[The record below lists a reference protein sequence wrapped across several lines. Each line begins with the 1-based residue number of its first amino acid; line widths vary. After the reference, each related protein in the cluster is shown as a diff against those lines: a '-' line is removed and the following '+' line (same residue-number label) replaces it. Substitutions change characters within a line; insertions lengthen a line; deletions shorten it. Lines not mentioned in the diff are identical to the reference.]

1 MARRRR
7 RPPVWFS
14 SIYLKTLRGFRVPI
28 LGWGLGLVVLMAVV
42 LAAIPTVLGTPAA
55 RAAVVALGPSF
66 AWFAEPIKIDTAG
79 GYATWKYGLTILVVT
94 IWPILAQSAM
104 LRGEEDR
111 GSMDILLSL
120 PRTRIRVVLEK
131 VAAMWTALLLMA
143 LLIGL
148 LAFAGGTKVSAG
160 ISLGD
165 AILFGINIAL
175 ISGVFGAIALLVSQ
189 FTQERRTAAGV
200 TAGILLVFIVLDM
213 VHRVVANAD
222 WLSRL
227 SPVYYFNLSKPLVAG
242 YGANAGAM
250 VVLVAISIVLTGAA
264 VWLFPRRDI
273 GGVVAGPRFLSLPQ
287 RAARPARPV
296 LRGDWSLR
304 SVYSRSLAM
313 VAAPTAWW
321 TLAIA
326 GFAGWMVVVDQQTAA
341 KLKTILESSP
351 VMRGFMNL
359 GGGDA
364 AINVAILS
372 AIFIFMPVLLMAFAV
387 TQANR
392 WSADEDDG
400 RLEVLLSTPQPRL
413 RVILGRFA
421 ALSTATVVISLVT
434 LVVTL
439 VVASAIG
446 LTLDSSHVAA
456 ATLSMVPLGLL
467 VAAIGY
473 LLSGWLRAAGESGLL
488 SCRLVMWL
496 LISFMGPS
504 LNFPDAALRLSAFY
518 YYGTPLLNGLPVFD
532 SLVVVAAGAVALAL
546 ASLRFMRKDIGV

>member
-1 MARRRR
+1 
-7 RPPVWFS
+7 VWFS

-28 LGWGLGLVVLMAVV
+28 LGWGLGLGVLMAVV

-66 AWFAEPIKIDTAG
+66 AWFAEPVKIDTPG
-79 GYATWKYGLTILVVT
+79 GYATWKYGLTLLVVA
-94 IWPILAQSAM
+94 IWPILAMSGM

-111 GSMDILLSL
+111 GSMDVLLSL

-143 LLIGL
+143 LLIGV
-148 LAFAGGTKVSAG
+148 LAYGGGAKVNAG

-165 AILFGINIAL
+165 TILFGVNIAL
-175 ISGVFGAIALLVSQ
+175 ISGLFGAVALLVSQ

-213 VHRVVANAD
+213 VHRVVANSE

-227 SPVYYFNLSKPLVAG
+227 SPIYYFNLSKPLVAG

-250 VVLVAISIVLTGAA
+250 VVLVAISIALTAA
-264 VWLFPRRDI
+264 AIWLFPRRDI
-273 GGVVAGPRFLSLPQ
+273 GGVVAGPRFLNLPQ
-287 RAARPARPV
+287 RVARPERPV
-296 LRGDWSLR
+296 LSGDWSLR
-304 SVYSRSLAM
+304 SVYARSLAM
-313 VAAPTAWW
+313 VAVPTAWW

-326 GFAGWMVVVDQQTAA
+326 GFAGWMVIVDQQTAA
-341 KLKTILESSP
+341 KLRAILEGSSA
-351 VMRGFMNL
+351 MRGIF
-359 GGGDA
+359 GDVA
-364 AINVAILS
+364 TNAAILS
-372 AIFIFMPVLLMAFAV
+372 ALFIFLPVLLMAFAV

-421 ALSTATVVISLVT
+421 ALGTAAVLISLVT
-434 LVVTL
+434 LVVT
-439 VVASAIG
+439 VVVSSAIG
-446 LTLDSSHVAA
+446 LTLDSGHVAA
-456 ATLSMVPLGLL
+456 ATLSMIPLGLL

-473 LLSGWLRAAGESGLL
+473 LFSGWLRAAVETGLL
-488 SCRLVMWL
+488 SFLLVIWFF
-496 LISFMGPS
+496 ISFIGPS

-532 SLVVVAAGAVALAL
+532 TLVVVAVGAVALAL
-546 ASLRFMRKDIGV
+546 ASLRFMRKDIGA